1 MRKDESIF
9 PALFNQCKSNQDRE
23 CLCRLFKEVA
33 IKAQEFE
40 RAVQFREMQKKWRP
54 CPVKSKPSKLGLNC
68 SASKDRTGYRLAE
81 RNKARP
87 IDPIPST
94 TPSSS
99 KPAGNPP
106 LWPPERRAG
115 LDAMIDLYRLLR
127 IGNGGRPIVE
137 GLAQDRA
144 IPHGSYNGRTRNRH
158 DGLAPAWFAQ
168 SSRGRFLEHLL
179 FLSVMPQSPSRT
191 FPQRPATFVLSRSSF
206 ASVLRDLYSLVIR
219 TKTLSNP
226 DQELK

>member
-68 SASKDRTGYRLAE
+68 SASKDRTGDQPGTGNRIQ
-81 RNKARP
+81 P
-87 IDPIPST
+87 TCSIPCTRKDSCKLEKSHLLGCWAQ
-94 TPSSS
+94 P
-99 KPAGNPP
+99 GM
-106 LWPPERRAG
+106 RA
-115 LDAMIDLYRLLR
+115 DLGELHRWLHTR
-127 IGNGGRPIVE
+127 AAKTEGGE
-137 GLAQDRA
+137 GLCPGQAIRPQADSDRTQRR
-144 IPHGSYNGRTRNRH
+144 PCGSNQATCLESMLVYREARF
-158 DGLAPAWFAQ
+158 L
-168 SSRGRFLEHLL
+168 SSRPTTSLL
-179 FLSVMPQSPSRT
+179 ARIVFQIQTT
-191 FPQRPATFVLSRSSF
+191 FRLSRSRLSSWLSTF
-206 ASVLRDLYSLVIR
+206 LPENETV
-219 TKTLSNP
+219 SNP